1 MLRGKSGEIV
11 SRRESLSQCGR
22 VGSPAEAE
30 GEKNA
35 IFKLNLFN
43 YNYSFMIR
51 YWLLLCLFLP
61 PFLF

>member
-30 GEKNA
+30 GKKMQFSNS
-35 IFKLNLFN
+35 IC
-43 YNYSFMIR
+43 SITII
-51 YWLLLCLFLP
+51 LL
-61 PFLF
+61 

>member
-30 GEKNA
+30 EKKCN
-35 IFKLNLFN
+35 FQTQFVQLQLFF
-43 YNYSFMIR
+43 YDKILAFIMWHSY
-51 YWLLLCLFLP
+51 
-61 PFLF
+61 